1 MMDSEKDQKFYVKP
15 IFINFLLLIVNS
27 SLFVIKL
34 IFALLTNSIALQ
46 ADAFDNLTDIVM
58 VIAALIG
65 IIYSKKKANEKFP
78 YGYYKIENII
88 SLVISLLIFL
98 AAYNIILQ
106 SFTDI
111 SLFFAG
117 NSKEIVLVPSIFV
130 FLLISILISFSLAL
144 YLNIIGKRTKSP
156 IIKSE
161 ASEKLFDNFISLSVL
176 ISFISA
182 YFNFFLLD
190 SILGFI
196 IALFIIKGG
205 YDIFISST
213 KTLLDAV
220 IDFNNRTELYKL
232 IEEFPKIKK
241 IENLEIRSYGR
252 YLFLEINVSLNKDMP
267 LSQIELL
274 KNKLSSTIKNGYPEI
289 FKIIIISQTQEKST
303 IKIAVP
309 VESNEGLN
317 SKIFEYFG
325 ESPYFALIVI
335 QEENLLKLELLPN
348 KFAQEEKR
356 KGILISDWLS
366 SEKIDK
372 IYIKQEL
379 KKGPYLIFENSLI
392 EMVIT
397 DIEDLNGIIRKEREL
412 FKYS

>member
-1 MMDSEKDQKFYVKP
+1 MMDLEKDQKFYVKP

-34 IFALLTNSIALQ
+34 IFALITNSIALQ

-88 SLVISLLIFL
+88 SLIISLLIFL

-106 SFTDI
+106 SFTNI
-111 SLFFAG
+111 SLFLAG

-130 FLLISILISFSLAL
+130 FLIISILISFSLAL
-144 YLNIIGKRTKSP
+144 YLNIIGKRTNSP

-176 ISFISA
+176 ISFIGA
-182 YFNFFLLD
+182 LFNFFLLD
-190 SILGFI
+190 SLLGLI

-213 KTLLDAV
+213 RTLLDAV

-241 IENLEIRSYGR
+241 VENLEIRSYGR

-274 KNKLSSTIKNGYPEI
+274 KNKLSRTIKNGYPEI
-289 FKIIIISQTQEKST
+289 FKIIIITQTQEKTT

-317 SKIFEYFG
+317 SKIFEHFG
-325 ESPYFALIVI
+325 ESPYFALILI

-372 IYIKQEL
+372 IYIKKEL
-379 KKGPYLIFENSLI
+379 KKGPYLIFENSFI